1 MALGNNPFKL
11 AVFGLNVS
19 HGCTIS
25 SAAGGIAVDW
35 AESLQLARLADRLGL
50 EALIPVNRW
59 KGFGGPSE
67 FNRRSFETWT
77 WAAGIAQA
85 TSRLHVFATVAVP
98 TVHPVM
104 AAKQAVT
111 IDHIS
116 GGRFGLNVVA
126 GWNSSE
132 VAMFGQQQLAHAER
146 YALADEWMSLIE
158 ALWTREGPFDHAGR
172 FFTAPDCEAEPRPL
186 QQPRPPVM
194 SAGVSPAGRRFAAK
208 HADMNF
214 ILAPDLASA
223 RETARD
229 VRRIARSEFGRD
241 VEVWGNAALFIGATA
256 AEARDYY
263 QHVIHEQGDLVAAG
277 NLLDTFTRESGSQLP
292 DPALREAYLR
302 NMMAGY
308 SGFPVVGTASGVADF
323 LQEMHD
329 CGLAGATLSWPDYAA
344 GLAHL
349 EHALLPELEARGL
362 RLPPGP
368 DQAAG

>member
-25 SAAGGIAVDW
+25 AASGGIAVDW
-35 AESLQLARLADRLGL
+35 QESLQLARTADRLGV
-50 EALIPVNRW
+50 EAVVPVNRW

-85 TSRLHVFATVAVP
+85 TTHLHVFATVAVP

-126 GWNSSE
+126 GWNSNE
-132 VAMFGQQQLAHAER
+132 VAMFGQRQLPHEDR
-146 YALADEWMSLIE
+146 YALADDWMSLVQ
-158 ALWTREGPFDHAGR
+158 ALWTADGPFDHVGR
-172 FFTAPDCEAEPRPL
+172 FFTAPGCEAEPRPL

-194 SAGVSPAGRRFAAK
+194 SAGVSPAGRRFAAR

-214 ILAPDLASA
+214 ILAPNLDAA
-223 RETARD
+223 ADTVRD
-229 VRRIARSEFGRD
+229 VRRIARDEFARE
-241 VEVWGNAALFIGATA
+241 VEVWGNAALFIGDTA
-256 AEARDYY
+256 QEARDYY
-263 QHVIHEQGDLVAAG
+263 QHVIHDEGDLVAAG

-292 DPALREAYLR
+292 NPALREAYLR

-308 SGFPVVGTASGVADF
+308 SGFPVVGTAVEIADF
-323 LQEMHD
+323 LQAMHA
-329 CGLAGATLSWPDYAA
+329 CGLAGATLSWPNYAA

-349 EHALLPELEARGL
+349 ESRLLPELESRGL
-362 RLPPGP
+362 RQPHRP
-368 DQAAG
+368 